1 MSLQTAQDETGSVSR
16 EPSETAERD
25 VASQLIAPPECDQ
38 KPEPRLDPGK
48 LSPAS
53 LSTKSSVGVGSI
65 IERQDFEMTA
75 IPYTNG
81 ERKGGKNGHNPVVN
95 SSGKKDRAMFQNAQS
110 LPHVAKMMPQGSPER
125 GVNVVEHRGSTTR
138 NISESKTAKVERGSG
153 VCLEKQKLRDG
164 DANGSNGDFVAE
176 GIPFHGDSND
186 ITEELSYNHSE
197 TGNRF
202 LSATARIGR
211 HSGNVKQGGPDPRL
225 ADHNIA
231 VSHRNTNSEG
241 AANYSSSRKGSFSRP
256 LAAAE
261 LGGASE
267 FGDKA
272 FTSHGFSAGS
282 SHLTSQSMEPN
293 SVLVKKIASAATAN
307 ARALDTAGNL
317 GTVNGATSMQNA
329 SNGGG
334 HNMLS
339 GHNSITLNH
348 GSASIDADNSSYVRT
363 ESGAVSIE
371 IKRAELDDLIRRH
384 IWPGRRFGAKKKLWV
399 WSWFVQDPADT
410 TVAVCDYCGKII
422 RRQPSDKGSPKKL
435 IEHLTTHKLNKTL
448 VNTTRPM
455 SDMGPLSFIAL
466 SVLGPYSDNGLID
479 RKSSMSLMVAAAQ
492 QMPLLTQSLNL
503 HGSQQ
508 RVLNFLGNGLSMS
521 LGYLHSLDHDDQ
533 RSQHD
538 YNQSSAHTFATISL
552 KDHQNHQAYLLMQT
566 GRTQPNPLTPF
577 NQPSHINNTVH
588 HNSAK
593 ASNTHGYQPQQDGQT
608 YANRQDS
615 FPNQKNIQAYQNGQ
629 LHRHTQN
636 GHEKYDGRETQHRIP
651 LQKDLDM
658 RPETSDTFS
667 SDIRPQ
673 PKARHSISFDSE
685 QSNQS
690 YFDRLNGALRRSADS
705 EVRFDRSSGAF
716 DDSPYTD
723 TNLLRR
729 LLAFLH
735 ENKLP
740 IDVIKLA
747 SFHQLVFD
755 LRPEAVKD
763 LLVLDTVFS
772 SCVEVSRASS
782 RPLVGTEPVYN
793 TVRVMSKMEH
803 DMGK

>member
-1 MSLQTAQDETGSVSR
+1 MSLQTVQDETGSVSR

-25 VASQLIAPPECDQ
+25 VPSQLIAPPECNP

-65 IERQDFEMTA
+65 IERQDIEMTA

-81 ERKGGKNGHNPVVN
+81 ELKGGKNGHNPVVN
-95 SSGKKDRAMFQNAQS
+95 SSAKKDRAMFQNAQS

-125 GVNVVEHRGSTTR
+125 GVNVVEHMGSTTR
-138 NISESKTAKVERGSG
+138 NISECETAKVERGSG
-153 VCLEKQKLRDG
+153 VCPEKQKLRDG

-176 GIPFHGDSND
+176 GIPFHEDSND
-186 ITEELSYNHSE
+186 ITEELPYNHSE
-197 TGNRF
+197 TDNSF
-202 LSATARIGR
+202 LNATARIGR
-211 HSGNVKQGGPDPRL
+211 HPGNVKQGGPDPRL
-225 ADHNIA
+225 AYHNVT
-231 VSHRNTNSEG
+231 VSHRNTNSE
-241 AANYSSSRKGSFSRP
+241 AAVNCSISRKGSFSRP
-256 LAAAE
+256 LAATE
-261 LGGASE
+261 LCGASE

-272 FTSHGFSAGS
+272 FTSHGCSAGS
-282 SHLTSQSMEPN
+282 SQSMEPN
-293 SVLVKKIASAATAN
+293 SALVKKIASAATAN

-317 GTVNGATSMQNA
+317 ETVNGATSMQNA
-329 SNGGG
+329 TNGAD

-339 GHNSITLNH
+339 GQNSITLNH
-348 GSASIDADNSSYVRT
+348 GSASIDADNSSYGRT

-371 IKRAELDDLIRRH
+371 IKRAELDDLIRHH

-448 VNTTRPM
+448 VNNKRPM
-455 SDMGPLSFIAL
+455 SDMRSLSLIAL
-466 SVLGPYSDNGLID
+466 SVLDPYSDNGLID
-479 RKSSMSLMVAAAQ
+479 RKSGMSLMDSAAQ
-492 QMPLLTQSLNL
+492 QITLLAQSLNL
-503 HGSQQ
+503 HRSQQ
-508 RVLNFLGNGLSMS
+508 RALKFLGNGLSMS

-538 YNQSSAHTFATISL
+538 YNQSSAHTFATIPL
-552 KDHQNHQAYLLMQT
+552 KDHQNHQAYLLMQN
-566 GRTQPNPLTPF
+566 GRTQSNPLTPF

-593 ASNTHGYQPQQDGQT
+593 ASNTHGYQLQQDGQT
-608 YANRQDS
+608 YAKRQDL
-615 FPNQKNIQAYQNGQ
+615 FPNQKNIHAYQNGQ

-690 YFDRLNGALRRSADS
+690 YFDRLNGALRRSVDS

-740 IDVIKLA
+740 IDVIKLE

-782 RPLVGTEPVYN
+782 RPLVGTEPVYH
-793 TVRVMSKMEH
+793 TV
-803 DMGK
+803 D